1 MSEITLKEESTSRW
15 ARFLDSEFFYSFRT
29 SPLALVSALIFVIM
43 AMSAIFA
50 GFVAPHN
57 PFVSPD
63 LMNGLMP
70 PSWSGGGTEQFP
82 LGTDDQGRGVLSLI
96 LYGMRVS
103 LFVGLAAVAMS
114 AALGLLLGLLAGF
127 FGGAIDA
134 IIMRVA
140 DIQLSFPNILV
151 ALLIDGIVSAT
162 FGRQVQ
168 DALALPVLV
177 LAIGLSDWVQYA
189 RTVRG
194 STMVERRREYVQAAR
209 IMQLS
214 PIYILFKH
222 VLPNIMGPVVVI
234 ATLGLANAIIA
245 EATLSFL
252 GVGLPP
258 TRPSL
263 GTLIRTGNDYLF
275 SGEWWITVF
284 PALALILL
292 SLSVNI
298 FGDWLRDT
306 LNPRIK

>member
-1 MSEITLKEESTSRW
+1 MSEITTKEKSPSGL

-50 GFVAPHN
+50 SFVAPHN

-70 PSWSGGGTEQFP
+70 PSWIGGGTEEFP

-140 DIQLSFPNILV
+140 DVQLSFPNILV

-194 STMVERRREYVQAAR
+194 STMVERRKEYVQAAR

-284 PALALILL
+284 PRIGAHSSVPVSQHLWRLAA
-292 SLSVNI
+292 
-298 FGDWLRDT
+298 
-306 LNPRIK
+306 

>member
-1 MSEITLKEESTSRW
+1 MSEVTLKEKSTSRW
-15 ARFLDSEFFYSFRT
+15 ARFLDSELFYSFRT

-57 PFVSPD
+57 PFTSPD

-70 PSWSGGGTEQFP
+70 PSWIGGGTEEFP

-127 FGGAIDA
+127 FGGVIDA

-140 DIQLSFPNILV
+140 DVQLSFPNILV

-275 SGEWWITVF
+275 SGEWWITIF